1 MAWVGQVRF
10 NMVQDTDWG
19 CLPSPRKWP
28 IAVYFSKDNATALES
43 YALEAVGFP
52 CRYGQL

>member
-10 NMVQDTDWG
+10 NMVQDTAWG
-19 CLPSPRKWP
+19 GSPSRRKWP
-28 IAVYFSKDNATALES
+28 IAVYFSKDSARVLES